1 MLEIRKEVLFCVRDK
16 KKNAPAVLEIN
27 KKEEAPAL
35 RLLQGYSKVSA
46 VLEIRERRPLLC

>member
-1 MLEIRKEVLFCVRDK
+1 MLEIRKEGLFCVRDK

-27 KKEEAPAL
+27 KKEEAPVL